1 MSIRSDIEA
10 MILQMQRQGIS
21 PRYILIGF
29 DQYNRWQEELKEAGN
44 IDDHVADRF
53 MNCEVVIC
61 SSDVIE
67 VVAAPAD
74 QHKIFSKDR
83 NFSY

>member
-1 MSIRSDIEA
+1 MTIRADIES
-10 MILQMQRQGIS
+10 MILQMQRQGIQ

-29 DQYNRWQEELKEAGN
+29 DQYNRWQEELKETGTTS
-44 IDDHVADRF
+44 DYVSDRF

-74 QHKIFSKDR
+74 QHKVFSKNR